1 VVERSTDGMKWEKVK
16 TIEGQIN
23 SDKHHSYQV
32 TDYSMIPVVTY
43 YRLKQVD
50 LDGRFSYSNIVSVDC
65 FKNEQQL
72 RLMPNPT
79 DGEFYLTG
87 LNENEQITLLNAVGE
102 EILTLTAKSVTEK
115 LNLEGNSAG
124 IYFVKIM
131 CKNGNIE
138 TLKVV
143 LK

>member
-1 VVERSTDGMKWEKVK
+1 M
-16 TIEGQIN
+16 
-23 SDKHHSYQV
+23 
-32 TDYSMIPVVTY
+32 
-43 YRLKQVD
+43 KQVD

-65 FKNEQQL
+65 FKNEQKL

-87 LNENEQITLLNAVGE
+87 LNEFEQITVLNALGE
-102 EILTLTAKSVTEK
+102 EIFSLTAKSVTEK
-115 LNLEGNSAG
+115 LNIDGNSAG

-131 CKNGNIE
+131 RNNGNIE